1 MKPKRIFHVISNTH
15 WDREWRFPFQKNRQM
30 LVEMIDAVLDILA
43 KEPQYRAFH
52 LDSQTVVL
60 EDYLQ
65 VRPQKKELIKKLV
78 GEKRLLIGPWF
89 ILPDEFQVGGESLI
103 RNLLLGHRIAAGFGH
118 VMKVG
123 YSPFSWGQISQLP
136 QIYKQFDIDVIMF
149 YRGVNS
155 LDSEKAEFI
164 WEGADGTRVLTSR
177 FSTMPR
183 YNFYFYI
190 YRPVIHNE
198 QISDV
203 EYSWSKG
210 GLPFHFAERRLKEE
224 DYNLLQPLD
233 EYHAQNLKPA
243 VEAIIQKQVNDFT
256 TRHIFWAEG
265 HDSSGP
271 NIKTVRIIKDAADL
285 LPGDAVIHS
294 TLEDYAEGLIQEADR
309 NKLALVKGERRSS
322 QYDHRSGNLY
332 GYTTSARMYLK
343 QMNFDTERWLQFY
356 AEPFNTIAGLMGLD
370 ADDQYLNTA
379 WHLLLQNSAHD
390 SIGGCSLDDIHQ
402 DMEIRY
408 KHCREIS
415 QGVFSRACKHLAKQ
429 IDLRAF
435 SENSM
440 HLVAV
445 NPNAW
450 KRDEVVEAYIDIPKE
465 MDQGDFK
472 VRNREGQEIEKQ
484 LLSSQPCEPVLEQMI
499 DRPMYFSMQRYHCYL
514 HVQNT
519 PSLGYQT
526 FHIEPV
532 READPEPQPLASF
545 SEGLVVLENTYLK
558 VAVNE
563 NGTLNI
569 LDKET
574 ADEYKNQA
582 YFYDEGDAGHAW
594 VLKPVQPFLNTL
606 ESKPKIGL
614 IHKGH
619 LISTCRI
626 EHEWYLPKDLA
637 EREAG
642 KQSVLI
648 PIRLEVTLHK
658 DSRRVEM
665 TINLNNAAECH
676 RLRVMFP
683 LNLKAKASFAEGQF
697 DVVERPTHRPD
708 TSGWIEQPMY
718 DYPLHY
724 FVDVSNDERGAAVL
738 VDGLKEYEVCPDEQ
752 QTLAIT
758 LLRAF
763 RYVIQPSSVQE
774 YSHQKGSQ
782 CPGEHRYRLAF
793 YPHRGEWQQGRV
805 YREAFNFNHLLSL
818 FQIGRSLG
826 KLPPQK
832 AFLEIHPHE
841 LMYSCLKAAEDGAGK
856 GLILR
861 IYNPTGAIVDGEIRF
876 HEALKKVE
884 QVTLEEKPVKEIKLT
899 DAGHFAISAEPK
911 KIITLKLS
919 L

>member
-30 LVEMIDAVLDILA
+30 LVEVIDAVLDILE

-65 VRPQKKELIKKLV
+65 VRPQKKEQIKKLV

-164 WEGADGTRVLTSR
+164 WEGADDTRVLTSR

-210 GLPFHFAERRLKEE
+210 GLPFHFADRRLKEE

-285 LPGDAVIHS
+285 LPGDAFIHS
-294 TLEDYAEGLIQEADR
+294 TLEDYADGLKEEADR

-370 ADDQYLNTA
+370 VDDQYLNTA

-435 SENSM
+435 
-440 HLVAV
+440 
-445 NPNAW
+445 P
-450 KRDEVVEAYIDIPKE
+450 R
-465 MDQGDFK
+465 K
-472 VRNREGQEIEKQ
+472 V
-484 LLSSQPCEPVLEQMI
+484 C
-499 DRPMYFSMQRYHCYL
+499 
-514 HVQNT
+514 T
-519 PSLGYQT
+519 
-526 FHIEPV
+526 
-532 READPEPQPLASF
+532 
-545 SEGLVVLENTYLK
+545 
-558 VAVNE
+558 
-563 NGTLNI
+563 
-569 LDKET
+569 
-574 ADEYKNQA
+574 
-582 YFYDEGDAGHAW
+582 W
-594 VLKPVQPFLNTL
+594 
-606 ESKPKIGL
+606 
-614 IHKGH
+614 
-619 LISTCRI
+619 
-626 EHEWYLPKDLA
+626 LP
-637 EREAG
+637 
-642 KQSVLI
+642 
-648 PIRLEVTLHK
+648 
-658 DSRRVEM
+658 
-665 TINLNNAAECH
+665 
-676 RLRVMFP
+676 
-683 LNLKAKASFAEGQF
+683 
-697 DVVERPTHRPD
+697 
-708 TSGWIEQPMY
+708 
-718 DYPLHY
+718 
-724 FVDVSNDERGAAVL
+724 
-738 VDGLKEYEVCPDEQ
+738 
-752 QTLAIT
+752 
-758 LLRAF
+758 
-763 RYVIQPSSVQE
+763 
-774 YSHQKGSQ
+774 
-782 CPGEHRYRLAF
+782 
-793 YPHRGEWQQGRV
+793 
-805 YREAFNFNHLLSL
+805 
-818 FQIGRSLG
+818 
-826 KLPPQK
+826 
-832 AFLEIHPHE
+832 
-841 LMYSCLKAAEDGAGK
+841 
-856 GLILR
+856 
-861 IYNPTGAIVDGEIRF
+861 
-876 HEALKKVE
+876 
-884 QVTLEEKPVKEIKLT
+884 
-899 DAGHFAISAEPK
+899 
-911 KIITLKLS
+911 
-919 L
+919 